1 MQAFNQ
7 NGEGG
12 QGGDQGC
19 VQGGFQ
25 VGAQGDGQGGGRGD
39 GQGDGQEGG
48 SHSSCAILQ
57 LQPEQMQGFNQ
68 KCLFMGYFLM
78 TTKKLRF
85 RHIILQH
92 DR

>member
-57 LQPEQMQGFNQ
+57 LQPEQMQGLTKIVFSWVICDDDQ
-68 KCLFMGYFLM
+68 KVEVSAYNSA
-78 TTKKLRF
+78 T
-85 RHIILQH
+85 
-92 DR
+92 